1 MAWLVICR
9 DIADSEALRRRHLES
24 HLAYIETIMDR
35 IAAAGPLSSQAQ
47 GAHTGSCFIY
57 HTDDRAA
64 AESLLRND
72 PYYQAGLY
80 RDVQFQALRPAAGT
94 WVGGATW
101 R

>member
-9 DIADSEALRRRHLES
+9 DIADSEALRQQHLAS
-24 HLAYIETIMDR
+24 HLAYVETIMDQ
-35 IAAAGPLSSQAQ
+35 IAAAGPLSAQPQ
-47 GAHTGSCFIY
+47 GAHSGSCFIY
-57 HTDDRAA
+57 HTDDRAT

-72 PYYQAGLY
+72 PYHQAGLY

-101 R
+101 L